1 MSDDSIKVSSPSMA
15 DEKGLARTHTG
26 PDNGVGEVNDIT
38 QLGYKPE
45 MTRNRSM
52 LTLLF
57 QSLAIA
63 AIPYGE
69 GSPLMSAIYGGGQL
83 SIFVGWIVV
92 CLLDECIALSLG
104 ELASRYPT
112 SAGPYYWTFQL
123 SSPATRKVLSF
134 INAWTWLIGNWTITL
149 SVNFGFASLIAGAV
163 GMFHPDYAMTNW
175 ELLLIFYGLCIATLI
190 ICALGNK
197 FLPMVDTICAAFT
210 AISIFIILVA
220 LASKADVGRHSASY
234 ALSHYDKS
242 FSGYGNFTFF
252 IGLLPAAYCFSAL
265 GMIAS
270 MVEECENP
278 SVRVPKAIALCVPVG
293 GIAGLFFVIPICV
306 LLPDL
311 AEIVEAPA
319 AQALPFI
326 FHKVMGSPG
335 GGLGLTFLVLLITL
349 FCSISITTAASRCT
363 WAVARDHALPF
374 AGTFSKVN
382 DKLGVPLNAIA
393 LVTFIQL
400 LLGLINLGSSS
411 AFTAFVSVGVI
422 ALAISYAI
430 PIILSLLQGR
440 LEVNTANWK
449 MGNAVG
455 YAVNIIAVVWIAFE
469 LILFSM
475 PGALPV
481 TEVSMNYA
489 SVVLVGFLGLA
500 GVFYAV
506 YGRKVYQGPPESDAV
521 E

>member
-1 MSDDSIKVSSPSMA
+1 MSEDSIKASLPSVA
-15 DEKGLARTHTG
+15 DEKGLSRPRTAS
-26 PDNGVGEVNDIT
+26 DNGVGEIQDLS

-45 MTRNRSM
+45 MTKNRSM

-92 CLLDECIALSLG
+92 CILDECIALSLG

-123 SSPATRKVLSF
+123 SSPKARTVLSF
-134 INAWTWLIGNWTITL
+134 VNAWTWLIGNWTITL

-163 GMFHPDYAMTNW
+163 GMYHPDYIMTNW
-175 ELLLIFYGLCIATLI
+175 ELLLIFYALVIATLF

-210 AISIFIILVA
+210 AISILIILIA
-220 LASKADVGRHSASY
+220 LSVKADAGRHSASY

-270 MVEECENP
+270 MAEECDNP
-278 SVRVPKAIALCVPVG
+278 SVKVPRAIAWCVPVG
-293 GIAGLFFVIPICV
+293 GIAGLFFIVPICV
-306 LLPDL
+306 LLPNL
-311 AEIVEAPA
+311 ADIINAPA

-326 FHKVMGSPG
+326 FHKIMGTPG

-374 AGTFSKVN
+374 AGTFAKVN
-382 DKLGVPLNAIA
+382 EKLEVPLNAIL
-393 LVTFIQL
+393 LVTLIQL

-422 ALAISYAI
+422 ALAVSYAI
-430 PIILSLLQGR
+430 PIILSLLASR
-440 LEVNTANWK
+440 REVNTAKWNL
-449 MGNAVG
+449 GSTIG
-455 YAVNIIAVVWIAFE
+455 YAVNILAVVWIAFE
-469 LILFSM
+469 LVLFSM

-489 SVVLVGFLGLA
+489 SVVLVGFLSLA
-500 GVFYAV
+500 GIFYVV
-506 YGRKVYQGPPESDAV
+506 YARKVYKGPPESDAV